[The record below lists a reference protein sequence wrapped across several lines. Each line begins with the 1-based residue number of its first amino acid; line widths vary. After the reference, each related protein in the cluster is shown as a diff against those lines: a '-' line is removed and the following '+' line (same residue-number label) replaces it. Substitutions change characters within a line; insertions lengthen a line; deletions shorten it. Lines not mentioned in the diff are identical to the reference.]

1 MTGASRWLTRWWR
14 WSFVC
19 LPLAWGVAQVVR
31 QSVAL
36 FR

>member
-1 MTGASRWLTRWWR
+1 MTARSRWLARSWR
-14 WSFVC
+14 WLFAC